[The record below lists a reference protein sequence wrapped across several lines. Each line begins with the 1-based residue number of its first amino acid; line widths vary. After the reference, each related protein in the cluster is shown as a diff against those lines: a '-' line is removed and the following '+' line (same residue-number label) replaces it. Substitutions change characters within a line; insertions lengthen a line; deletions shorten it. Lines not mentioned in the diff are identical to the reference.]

1 MKKYEQIFQIFY
13 QLCRKALYHLY
24 YRLSIDATILKHQ
37 LKHKCMLT
45 HFLLTYISTG
55 IPIRHICTVH
65 TIDSSDTRESQ
76 RSKCPR
82 VKDRL

>member
-45 HFLLTYISTG
+45 LFAYIYFDGHPYSSYLYGSHDRQFRYERKST
-55 IPIRHICTVH
+55 
-65 TIDSSDTRESQ
+65 
-76 RSKCPR
+76 
-82 VKDRL
+82 L